1 MSKVEPFT
9 LGIDAT
15 NLRSGGGLTHLVEL
29 LNMVKPELHGFK
41 RVVVW
46 GGKSTLNSLKEKPW
60 LRKFNPLAL
69 NKNLFKRAYWQRY
82 CLSKEA
88 RDEGCDLLFIPGGSY
103 AGNFYPVVVMSQN
116 LLPFE
121 TKELRRYGW
130 TFFTLKL
137 LFLRLTQSHSFRKSN
152 GVIFL
157 TKYAQDIVLR
167 VTGNLSGQISI
178 VPHGLNS
185 RFYKLPKL
193 QKNIIEYNKFIPY
206 RVLYVSIIDQYKHQ
220 WNVVEAIAILR
231 KKGFPISLD
240 LVGPAYPPALMRL
253 NAIIDKLD
261 PRRYWVRYHGNIPYD
276 ELHNQYMQADLGLF
290 ASSCE
295 NMPNIL
301 LETMASGLPIA
312 CSNKGPM
319 PEVLTNTG
327 IYFDP
332 EQPDDIAR
340 ALFEL
345 IESSSLRTKLAKSS
359 YSLAQKYSWQCC
371 ANETFIFLNA
381 VLQRYK
387 GANNV

>member
-29 LNMVKPELHGFK
+29 LNMIKPELHGFQ
-41 RVVVW
+41 RIAVW
-46 GGKSTLNSLKEKPW
+46 GSKSTLNSLKEKPW
-60 LRKFNPLAL
+60 LRKFNPPAL
-69 NKNLFKRAYWQRY
+69 NKNLFKRTYWQRY
-82 CLSKEA
+82 CLSKEV
-88 RDEGCDLLFIPGGSY
+88 RDEGCDLLFVPGGSY

-121 TKELRRYGW
+121 IKELRRYGW

-137 LFLRLTQSHSFRKSN
+137 LLLRLTQSHSFRKSN

-185 RFYKLPKL
+185 RFNKLPKL
-193 QKNIIEYNKFIPY
+193 QKNIIEYNKFKPY

-261 PRRYWVRYHGNIPYD
+261 PRRYWVRYHGNILYD
-276 ELHNQYMQADLGLF
+276 ELHNKYMQADLGLF
-290 ASSCE
+290 ASS
-295 NMPNIL
+295 
-301 LETMASGLPIA
+301 
-312 CSNKGPM
+312 
-319 PEVLTNTG
+319 
-327 IYFDP
+327 Y
-332 EQPDDIAR
+332 
-340 ALFEL
+340 
-345 IESSSLRTKLAKSS
+345 
-359 YSLAQKYSWQCC
+359 
-371 ANETFIFLNA
+371 
-381 VLQRYK
+381 
-387 GANNV
+387 